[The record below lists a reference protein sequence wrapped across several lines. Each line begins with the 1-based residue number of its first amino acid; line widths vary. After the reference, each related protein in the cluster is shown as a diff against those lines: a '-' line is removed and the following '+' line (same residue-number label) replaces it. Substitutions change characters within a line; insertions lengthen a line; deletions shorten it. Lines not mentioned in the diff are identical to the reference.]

1 MSVQAGTFIMY
12 EEATLTPP
20 DNETQ
25 LNELAVA
32 PADSSL
38 GTALAPASAS
48 PANSSAAP
56 ANAEL
61 APGAKCIDGTTAWM
75 GCVLVNV
82 PAVMGE
88 HCSITS
94 ADVLLM
100 LYCASNAAA
109 CMVISSR
116 SRVRSRRHHLT
127 PSPNHPLPPLLCR
140 R

>member
-12 EEATLTPP
+12 DEATLTVP

-38 GTALAPASAS
+38 GSGLTPASAS

-56 ANAEL
+56 GNAEM
-61 APGAKCIDGTTAWM
+61 APVAKCIDGATAWM
-75 GCVLVNV
+75 GCLLVNV

-88 HCSITS
+88 RCSLTN
-94 ADVLLM
+94 AGALLM
-100 LYCASNAAA
+100 QLHA
-109 CMVISSR
+109 R
-116 SRVRSRRHHLT
+116 
-127 PSPNHPLPPLLCR
+127 
-140 R
+140 